1 MVGDQRIFK
10 EHRRPL
16 SPWGG
21 LRLNGEKIA
30 GEMCN
35 FILSEFGR
43 NHILRA
49 PVKLGSIQGFELG
62 ADKTSMKL
70 GD

>member
-1 MVGDQRIFK
+1 MGRAPSQRGEDSRGDVQ
-10 EHRRPL
+10 
-16 SPWGG
+16 
-21 LRLNGEKIA
+21 
-30 GEMCN
+30 